1 MSSTASS
8 QPLRSLWTWSA
19 GPRRGAGA
27 SGADGA
33 GNLVEVCS
41 SWQSGS
47 EKKVGHGEE
56 NLDDLDNGL
65 ELSKA
70 A

>member
-1 MSSTASS
+1 M
-8 QPLRSLWTWSA
+8 
-19 GPRRGAGA
+19 
-27 SGADGA
+27 
-33 GNLVEVCS
+33 EVCS

-47 EKKVGHGEE
+47 EKEVGHGEE
-56 NLDDLDNGL
+56 NLDDLDDGL